1 MDDIRG
7 KTALVTGSGQGL
19 GRVIAGKLAEQ
30 GCHVLINCRH
40 HPENAQRVCKEISDA
55 GGSAEMLLCDIS
67 DEKEVMEKISP
78 RPVDILVNNAR
89 LDPYKRPPE
98 TSDGAWFNAMVHVK
112 LTGAYLCIRA
122 ASRGMQM
129 RRWCIRAASRGM
141 QMRRW
146 GRILNISSVQ
156 AHLGMSENLLPYSV
170 ANLGLHALT
179 RCYAKLLGEYGI
191 TVNTLAPGMIRT
203 ENMTLRLTESEI
215 ASRLKSYPLHRAATA
230 EEIAE
235 TALYAVRCGVRSPKR
250 LFMRSAAVS

>member
-55 GGSAEMLLCDIS
+55 GGSAEILLCDIS

-122 ASRGMQM
+122 AN
-129 RRWCIRAASRGM
+129 RGM

-156 AHLGMSENLLPYSV
+156 AHLGMSENLVPYSV

-235 TALYAVRCGVRSPKR
+235 TALYAVRCGVMTGETLNINSGIYFP
-250 LFMRSAAVS
+250 A

>member
-1 MDDIRG
+1 
-7 KTALVTGSGQGL
+7 
-19 GRVIAGKLAEQ
+19 
-30 GCHVLINCRH
+30 
-40 HPENAQRVCKEISDA
+40 
-55 GGSAEMLLCDIS
+55 
-67 DEKEVMEKISP
+67 
-78 RPVDILVNNAR
+78 
-89 LDPYKRPPE
+89 
-98 TSDGAWFNAMVHVK
+98 
-112 LTGAYLCIRA
+112 
-122 ASRGMQM
+122 
-129 RRWCIRAASRGM
+129 M

-156 AHLGMSENLLPYSV
+156 AHLGMSENLVPYSV

-235 TALYAVRCGVRSPKR
+235 TALYAIRCGVMTGETLNINSGIYFP
-250 LFMRSAAVS
+250 A

>member
-67 DEKEVMEKISP
+67 DEKEVMEKISS

-129 RRWCIRAASRGM
+129 RRW
-141 QMRRW
+141 

-156 AHLGMSENLLPYSV
+156 AHLGMSENLVPYSV

-235 TALYAVRCGVRSPKR
+235 TALYAIRCGVMTGETLNINSGIYFP
-250 LFMRSAAVS
+250 A

>member
-1 MDDIRG
+1 MDNIRS

-19 GRVIAGKLAEQ
+19 GRVIARKLAEH
-30 GCHVLINCRH
+30 GCHVLVNCRN
-40 HPENAQRVCKEISDA
+40 HPENAARVCEEISDA
-55 GGSAEMLLCDIS
+55 GGSAEMLRCDIS

-98 TSDGAWFNAMVHVK
+98 TSDGAWFNAMLHVK

-122 ASRGMQM
+122 VSKGMQT
-129 RRWCIRAASRGM
+129 
-141 QMRRW
+141 RRW

-156 AHLGMSENLLPYSV
+156 AHLGMSEDLVPYSA

-203 ENMTLRLTESEI
+203 ENMTRRLTESEL

-235 TALYAVRCGVRSPKR
+235 TALYAIRCGVMTGETLNINSGIY
-250 LFMRSAAVS
+250 FSA

>member
-122 ASRGMQM
+122 ANRGMQM
-129 RRWCIRAASRGM
+129 RC
-141 QMRRW
+141 W

-156 AHLGMSENLLPYSV
+156 AHLGMSENLVPYSV

-235 TALYAVRCGVRSPKR
+235 TALYAIRCGVMTGETLNINSGIYFP
-250 LFMRSAAVS
+250 A

>member
-129 RRWCIRAASRGM
+129 RRW
-141 QMRRW
+141 

-156 AHLGMSENLLPYSV
+156 AHLGMSENLVPYSV

-235 TALYAVRCGVRSPKR
+235 TALYAIRCGVMTGETLNINSGIYFP
-250 LFMRSAAVS
+250 A

>member
-55 GGSAEMLLCDIS
+55 GGSAEILLCDIS

-129 RRWCIRAASRGM
+129 RRW
-141 QMRRW
+141 

-156 AHLGMSENLLPYSV
+156 AHLGMSENLVPYSV

-235 TALYAVRCGVRSPKR
+235 TALYAVRCGVMTGETLNINSGIYFP
-250 LFMRSAAVS
+250 A

>member
-1 MDDIRG
+1 MDDIRR

-19 GRVIAGKLAEQ
+19 GRVIARKLAEH
-30 GCHVLINCRH
+30 GCHVLVNCRN
-40 HPENAQRVCKEISDA
+40 HPENAARVCEEISDA
-55 GGSAEMLLCDIS
+55 GGSAEMLRCDIS

-129 RRWCIRAASRGM
+129 RRW
-141 QMRRW
+141 

-156 AHLGMSENLLPYSV
+156 AHLGMSENLVPYSV

-235 TALYAVRCGVRSPKR
+235 TALYAVRCGVMTGETLNINSGIYFP
-250 LFMRSAAVS
+250 A